1 MTYLLDISA
10 LMALLWENHVHNK
23 RVTKWQEN
31 LELAVCPLTELG
43 FLRISTQPSFGL
55 SVAEAR
61 KVVNDWRGSRKP
73 QFIPCDMEALLSDPP
88 SAGSKTT
95 DFYLASLASQHGME
109 LATLDEGIS
118 HKTAFLI
125 PT

>member
-1 MTYLLDISA
+1 
-10 LMALLWENHVHNK
+10 
-23 RVTKWQEN
+23 
-31 LELAVCPLTELG
+31 
-43 FLRISTQPSFGL
+43 
-55 SVAEAR
+55 
-61 KVVNDWRGSRKP
+61 
-73 QFIPCDMEALLSDPP
+73 MEALLSDPP

>member
-10 LMALLWENHVHNK
+10 LMALLWETHIHNK
-23 RVTKWQEN
+23 RVTKWQQN
-31 LELAVCPLTELG
+31 VQLAVCPLTELG

-61 KVVNDWRGSRKP
+61 KVLNDWRRSRKP
-73 QFIPCDMEALLSDPP
+73 QFIPCDMEALSSDVP

-109 LATLDEGIS
+109 LATLDEGIT
-118 HKTAFLI
+118 HKSALVI